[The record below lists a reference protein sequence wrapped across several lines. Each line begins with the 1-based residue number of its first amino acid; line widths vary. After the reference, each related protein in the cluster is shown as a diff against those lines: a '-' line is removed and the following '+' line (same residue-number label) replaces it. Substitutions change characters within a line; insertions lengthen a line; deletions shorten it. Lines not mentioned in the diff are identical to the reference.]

1 MQLRQLRHHDGNSRS
16 EEWSRSS
23 GGAGRQHFDLSRCCS
38 CLLKA
43 RGCRN
48 SHYTPSYIRLML
60 KQFEPSI
67 LCVFQ
72 VIFWLLS
79 RLKDLLNI
87 GSANDR
93 GDPCGKS
100 PHVSPFLRLLVSFVP
115 NANANANAF
124 VFCVCHGGVRGGGG
138 VVPLKGRKRKP
149 PPSCSHPSW
158 NRCTPLWLLSAV
170 KIDISTA
177 SDIMTIKIMQHE
189 ASIEK
194 S

>member
-1 MQLRQLRHHDGNSRS
+1 MLNQPYLVGCSNSNQPGRHHVVPLREGSASATTATPAPRRQLSVGRAEPQQRSR
-16 EEWSRSS
+16 ETALRPDPLL
-23 GGAGRQHFDLSRCCS
+23 Q
-38 CLLKA
+38 LLKA

-48 SHYTPSYIRLML
+48 SHYTPSYIRLIL

-124 VFCVCHGGVRGGGG
+124 VF
-138 VVPLKGRKRKP
+138 
-149 PPSCSHPSW
+149 
-158 NRCTPLWLLSAV
+158 
-170 KIDISTA
+170 
-177 SDIMTIKIMQHE
+177 
-189 ASIEK
+189 
-194 S
+194 